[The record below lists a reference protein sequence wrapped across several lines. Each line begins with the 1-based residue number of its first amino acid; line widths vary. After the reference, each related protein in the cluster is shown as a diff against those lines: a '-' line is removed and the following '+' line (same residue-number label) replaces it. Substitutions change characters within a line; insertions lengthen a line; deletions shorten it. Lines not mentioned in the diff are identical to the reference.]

1 MLIPPS
7 QDRIDE
13 KIKQFIFFR
22 FRLEFIDGKGE
33 GKTEEELLNQV
44 KHLTK
49 NILHDYSCRSSFVEL
64 GVFHKYESVLFCAIF
79 FTLKVKT

>member
-13 KIKQFIFFR
+13 KYLTIFFFR

-44 KHLTK
+44 KHLT
-49 NILHDYSCRSSFVEL
+49 
-64 GVFHKYESVLFCAIF
+64 
-79 FTLKVKT
+79 

>member
-13 KIKQFIFFR
+13 KYSPIFCYFFR

-44 KHLTK
+44 KHLDE
-49 NILHDYSCRSSFVEL
+49 I
-64 GVFHKYESVLFCAIF
+64 
-79 FTLKVKT
+79 